1 MSEQLI
7 TKRSAAD
14 LLPVLALALVMA
26 TTLLLALA
34 GIGSRIGLWHFR
46 TGFAML
52 KYCVYIG
59 AGSALLAALAGVIAA
74 RKRQTMGIILSL
86 AALAGGL
93 AVATVPVSW
102 RVKASHL
109 PMIHDITTDTVNPP
123 GFVAILP
130 LRATAPNP
138 AEYGG
143 PDLAKLQ
150 KQGYPDLHTEVLD
163 LPVDRAYAK
172 ALAAA
177 KAMGWHIVAADERTG
192 RIEASDTTF
201 WFGFVDDI
209 VVRIAPAGGRS
220 LVDVR
225 SVSRVGKSDVG
236 TNAERIRR
244 YLKKLRE

>member
-1 MSEQLI
+1 MSEKIL
-7 TKRSAAD
+7 TKRSASD
-14 LLPVLALALVMA
+14 LIPVLALALA
-26 TTLLLALA
+26 IAAALLLALA
-34 GIGSRIGLWHFR
+34 GAGSRIGLWHFR

-59 AGSALLAALAGVIAA
+59 IGSALLAALAGVIAA
-74 RKRQTMGIILSL
+74 GKRQSMGIILSI
-86 AALAGGL
+86 AALVGGL
-93 AVATVPVSW
+93 AVAAVPVAW
-102 RVKASHL
+102 KAKASHL
-109 PMIHDITTDTVNPP
+109 PMIHDISTDTANPP
-123 GFVAILP
+123 LFVAILP
-130 LRATAPNP
+130 LRAGAPNP

-143 PDLAKLQ
+143 PNLAGLQ

-163 LPVDRAYAK
+163 LPVNLAYAK
-172 ALAAA
+172 ALTAA
-177 KAMGWHIVAADERTG
+177 KAMGWRIVAEDPGNG

-209 VVRIAPAGGRS
+209 VVRVAPAGVRS

-244 YLKKLRE
+244 YLKKLQG